1 MQAAELE
8 RVTEMALYRVNPA
21 HIDQLLAEEI
31 AANIRPL
38 PEEIA
43 KLLTWGADEHL
54 LLGCAAAAWAVASVR
69 RSPLQ
74 PAATHWLLVTMASAA
89 LPHVLK
95 LAFDQVRPD
104 RKTVRGHLH
113 GIPISGDAMDAF
125 PSGHALHMGALASAA
140 APLPR
145 KYRLVA
151 WTTAL
156 SLAGTRVVVLAHWL
170 TDVVA
175 GFAMGIA
182 LERGIRR
189 LTGYP
194 NYYIRRML
202 SPQDEG
208 VD

>member
-1 MQAAELE
+1 
-8 RVTEMALYRVNPA
+8 MALYRVNPA

-54 LLGCAAAAWAVASVR
+54 LLGCAAATWAVASVR

-145 KYRLVA
+145 SRRG
-151 WTTAL
+151 T
-156 SLAGTRVVVLAHWL
+156 SSIDDFGRNRAGLLQRHRL
-170 TDVVA
+170 TDSHA
-175 GFAMGIA
+175 IAYRRTASNHFIHCCMARNSPRFARHV
-182 LERGIRR
+182 L
-189 LTGYP
+189 
-194 NYYIRRML
+194 RMN
-202 SPQDEG
+202 
-208 VD
+208 